1 MKETAPQRY
10 ELPNA
15 PPNKALVF
23 LPWKRKGDNE
33 ATAGAPPK
41 AGTKN
46 TIFTS
51 RRDFLIFHF
60 PTFRPVTTSDL
71 SPLPPSAHQPSAH
84 QPPTEA
90 TETPVFTPQNLVAV
104 NYTTYGK
111 ITPYSPIM
119 SLIWVLPRVME
130 TSQKTFYQK
139 SAVFSSVNCVNLRI
153 YVILPS
159 EV

>member
-84 QPPTEA
+84 QPPDRSHRNA
-90 TETPVFTPQNLVAV
+90 
-104 NYTTYGK
+104 
-111 ITPYSPIM
+111 
-119 SLIWVLPRVME
+119 
-130 TSQKTFYQK
+130 
-139 SAVFSSVNCVNLRI
+139 RI
-153 YVILPS
+153 YAPKSCSGQLYHLWQNNSLFSNYEPYFRTFPCCGDLAKNFLPKIGCFL
-159 EV
+159 VC